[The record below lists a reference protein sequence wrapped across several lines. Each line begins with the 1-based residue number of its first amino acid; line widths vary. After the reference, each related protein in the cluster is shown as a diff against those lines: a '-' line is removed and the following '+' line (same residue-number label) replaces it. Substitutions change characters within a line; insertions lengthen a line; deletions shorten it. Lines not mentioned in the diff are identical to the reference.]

1 MKIRKEVPQKF
12 VIKFAVYFRR
22 KDLMVLLPVWLLAGP
37 LSPQP
42 THLKLTGV
50 VLGTPKR
57 SSAIVL
63 CVLTQREFSKRES
76 YG

>member
-1 MKIRKEVPQKF
+1 
-12 VIKFAVYFRR
+12 
-22 KDLMVLLPVWLLAGP
+22 MVLLPVWLLAGP

-50 VLGTPKR
+50 IMGTPKR

-63 CVLTQREFSKRES
+63 CVLTQKEFSKRES